1 MTQPLPHQLYSMTAF
16 KEAVH
21 VLLPYTYMADDVSYK
36 KFTNEELINEVA
48 IYAFTIDEDGLP
60 EIKQR
65 ALDAVRKV
73 ATLRKDHG
81 HFIFGSK
88 PFKEEWE

>member
-1 MTQPLPHQLYSMTAF
+1 MSQHLPHQLYSMTAF

-21 VLLPYTYMADDVSYK
+21 VLLPYTSMADK

-48 IYAFTIDEDGLP
+48 IYAFTMDEDTLP
-60 EIKQR
+60 EIKQH
-65 ALDAVRKV
+65 ALDTVRKV

>member
-1 MTQPLPHQLYSMTAF
+1 MTAF

-21 VLLPYTYMADDVSYK
+21 VLLPYTSMADK

-48 IYAFTIDEDGLP
+48 IYAFTIDEDALP
-60 EIKQR
+60 EIKQH
-65 ALDAVRKV
+65 ALDTVRKV